1 MAHRVP
7 SSEDASSTNVTFC
20 PLSIFPMSR
29 SVPSSSGRDANDYA
43 SGSRNT
49 NFKPLVLGEI
59 QAVGDR
65 PWPFNQ
71 NTTMKPVRNTGV
83 NTVKSKDHSGGGM
96 TATHSSRG
104 QKVEP
109 VKHRVNIGAVS
120 HLGAHANPH
129 KQPEILARGAASP
142 APKAC
147 VVHKS
152 GGQGRH

>member
-59 QAVGDR
+59 QAVGDTR
-65 PWPFNQ
+65 RHV
-71 NTTMKPVRNTGV
+71 TTVLRFV
-83 NTVKSKDHSGGGM
+83 CSDLSG
-96 TATHSSRG
+96 S
-104 QKVEP
+104 QV
-109 VKHRVNIGAVS
+109 
-120 HLGAHANPH
+120 
-129 KQPEILARGAASP
+129 
-142 APKAC
+142 
-147 VVHKS
+147 
-152 GGQGRH
+152 